1 MEKKSTD
8 TVQKIQL
15 NENET
20 LAILM
25 TVYKTNQSSRG
36 YLTRSDNGILA
47 NRTDDIIF
55 FNPQEKI
62 TATLDKNT
70 KFETLL
76 GYNGNNLREV
86 FDRILYVEMVFY
98 VQSFANIHSE
108 TVSFFVHLTILV
120 VYGVEN

>member
-8 TVQKIQL
+8 TIQKIQI

-20 LAILM
+20 LSILM

-36 YLTRSDNGILA
+36 YLTQSENGILA

-62 TATLDKNT
+62 TASLDKNT

-108 TVSFFVHLTILV
+108 TVSLF
-120 VYGVEN
+120 